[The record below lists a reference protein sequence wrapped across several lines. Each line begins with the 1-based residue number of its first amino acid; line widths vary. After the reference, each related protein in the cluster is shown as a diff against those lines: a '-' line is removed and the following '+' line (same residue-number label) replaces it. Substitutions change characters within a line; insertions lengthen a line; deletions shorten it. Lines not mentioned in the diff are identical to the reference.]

1 MIHTLAGLDLILV
14 VFEFYQQYFQKHAGS
29 TAEVFEWPSQSPE
42 LNLIAN
48 LWREV
53 KISVMARW
61 PSYLKFINY

>member
-14 VFEFYQQYFQKHAGS
+14 VFEF
-29 TAEVFEWPSQSPE
+29 FEWPSQSPE